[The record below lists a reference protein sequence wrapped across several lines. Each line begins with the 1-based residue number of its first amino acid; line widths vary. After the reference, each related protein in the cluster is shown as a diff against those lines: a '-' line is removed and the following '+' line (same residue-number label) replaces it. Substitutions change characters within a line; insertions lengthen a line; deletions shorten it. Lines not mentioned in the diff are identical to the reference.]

1 MARAPL
7 LQLSGISLGHGGR
20 PLFSGLDAV
29 IHEGA
34 RIALVGRNGAGKSTL
49 MRVMAGLVEPDS
61 GRVTRAG
68 GATVGYL
75 PQAPDLSE
83 HATLGEYATAALG
96 DEARY
101 RVEMAAAGL
110 ALNLAADPAA
120 ASGGE
125 RRRAAL
131 ARLLAE
137 APDLMLLDEPTNH
150 LDIAAITWLESQ
162 LGATRAAFVLISHD
176 RAFLSAL
183 TRETLWLED
192 GRVRHRPAGFAGFEE
207 WREEVRAGEAAAR
220 QRLDTQLRAEA
231 RWLERGVTGRRRRNQ
246 GRLAKVREMRAAR
259 AEMQRDTA
267 TAAMNFESGTRS
279 GKLVIEAEGIS
290 KSFEGRPVLHD
301 FSIRI
306 LRGERVA
313 VIGPNGAGKTTLLK
327 LLTGETAPDTGRVR
341 LGTNLTPAIF
351 DQARARLDPDAS
363 LIENLTGDP
372 AARVPGA
379 GDQVM
384 VRGRP
389 RHVLGYLREFLFDE
403 TRARAPV
410 RSLSGGERARLL
422 LARLMARESNLLVL
436 DEPTNDLDL
445 DTLDLLQECLDE
457 YDGTVL
463 MVSHD
468 RDFLDRVATTSIVME
483 GDGRATIHAG
493 GWSDLPA
500 GAGGG
505 VTTRPDTGTARGK
518 RGGGQSATAKQ
529 RPAQD
534 GLSFTESHRLEALPD
549 EIARLEGEIARL
561 EAVLAEPDL
570 YSRKPE
576 TFARTTE
583 ALTECQKAVSAA
595 EEEWLSLAEK
605 AEATGEDEKI

>member
-7 LQLSGISLGHGGR
+7 LQLSGITLGHGGR
-20 PLFSGLDAV
+20 PLFSALDAV

-34 RIALVGRNGAGKSTL
+34 RVALVGRNGAGKSTL

-61 GRVTRAG
+61 GTVSRGG

-75 PQAPDLSE
+75 PQAPDLSG
-83 HATLGEYATAALG
+83 HATLGAYATARLG
-96 DEARY
+96 EEARY
-101 RVEMAAAGL
+101 RVEMAAEGL
-110 ALNLAADPAA
+110 ALNLGADPAA

-150 LDIAAITWLESQ
+150 LDIAAITWLEGQ
-162 LGATRAAFVLISHD
+162 LGSWRGAFVLISHD
-176 RAFLSAL
+176 RAFLSML

-192 GRVRHRPAGFAGFEE
+192 GRVRRRAAGFAGFEE
-207 WREEVRAGEAAAR
+207 WREQVRTEEAAAR

-246 GRLAKVREMRAAR
+246 GRLAKVQQMRAAR
-259 AEMQRDTA
+259 AEMQRDSGE
-267 TAAMNFESGTRS
+267 AAMSLAAGARS
-279 GKLVIEAEGIS
+279 GKLVIEADRIS
-290 KSFEGRPVLHD
+290 KSFEGQPVLRD

-327 LLTGETAPDTGRVR
+327 LLTGEIAPDAGEVR

-351 DQARARLDPDAS
+351 DQARARLDPEAS
-363 LIENLTGDP
+363 LIDNLTGDP

-389 RHVLGYLREFLFDE
+389 QHVLGYLKEFLFDE

-436 DEPTNDLDL
+436 DEPTNDLDIE
-445 DTLDLLQECLDE
+445 TLDLLQECLDE
-457 YDGTVL
+457 YEGTVL

-483 GDGRATIHAG
+483 GGGRATIHAG

-500 GAGGG
+500 QTGTTPAPRPGGG
-505 VTTRPDTGTARGK
+505 GARRQ
-518 RGGGQSATAKQ
+518 RGGGKQPAPSA
-529 RPAQD
+529 PA
-534 GLSFTESHRLEALPD
+534 GLSFTEAHRLEALPD
-549 EIARLEGEIARL
+549 EIARIEGEIATL
-561 EAVLAEPDL
+561 EQVLAERDL
-570 YSRKPE
+570 YSRMPE
-576 TFARTTE
+576 KFQRATK
-583 ALTECQKAVSAA
+583 ALAERQQALAAA
-595 EEEWLSLAEK
+595 EEEWLRLAEK
-605 AEATGEDEKI
+605 AEATGETEHL